1 MKMVSGSGFS
11 DFVLG
16 VSRFSDW
23 GCIVCIR
30 HAHIQTNM
38 PTYMHACMHACMHAY
53 VRTDTE
59 REREMQTSTHPCMHR
74 HRCTLV
80 YVYVLQ

>member
-38 PTYMHACMHACMHAY
+38 PTYMHACMHAY

-59 REREMQTSTHPCMHR
+59 REREGEMQTSTHPCMHR
-74 HRCTLV
+74 HRWTLV
-80 YVYVLQ
+80 YVYILQ